1 MKSIFILVF
10 FTLFLSGCGNKI
22 NPNDIPVAK
31 VLDKYLLLSEVN
43 EIIPT
48 GTSKADSTLIAQKYV
63 RNWITKEL
71 LLNKALQNLSDK
83 EKDIRKQVEEYSSS
97 ILIYKYK
104 EKLISQKLEAQ
115 IRQSEID
122 EYYEKNKY
130 NFVLRTPV
138 VRAQLI
144 IIPKSAS
151 NINNVRK
158 WIRSN
163 EANDQAALEE
173 YCITNAKKYDNFNDK
188 WIELRYLLN
197 ILPITQEDWEKK
209 YKNKEYIEIE
219 DDENYFFLKIKEIL
233 NEHDTAPAD
242 YVKQEIEI
250 ILRNK
255 KKMNFEDNLEK
266 QINEEGIEK
275 NYVKIY

>member
-1 MKSIFILVF
+1 MKSIIILVL
-10 FTLFLSGCGNKI
+10 FTLLLSGCGNKI
-22 NPNDIPVAK
+22 DPNDVPVAK

-43 EIIPT
+43 EIIPP
-48 GTSKADSTLIAQKYV
+48 GTSKTDSTLIAQKYV
-63 RNWITKEL
+63 RKWITKEL

-115 IRQSEID
+115 IRQAEID

-209 YKNKEYIEIE
+209 YKNKEYLEIE
-219 DDENYFFLKIKEIL
+219 DDENYFFLRIKEIL

-275 NYVKIY
+275 NYVKIF

>member
-1 MKSIFILVF
+1 MKSIIILVL
-10 FTLFLSGCGNKI
+10 FTLLLSGCGNKI
-22 NPNDIPVAK
+22 DPNDVPVAK

-43 EIIPT
+43 EIIPP
-48 GTSKADSTLIAQKYV
+48 GTSKTDSTLIAQKYV
-63 RNWITKEL
+63 RKWITKEL

-115 IRQSEID
+115 IRQAEID

-173 YCITNAKKYDNFNDK
+173 YCITNAKV
-188 WIELRYLLN
+188 R
-197 ILPITQEDWEKK
+197 
-209 YKNKEYIEIE
+209 
-219 DDENYFFLKIKEIL
+219 
-233 NEHDTAPAD
+233 
-242 YVKQEIEI
+242 
-250 ILRNK
+250 
-255 KKMNFEDNLEK
+255 
-266 QINEEGIEK
+266 
-275 NYVKIY
+275 

>member
-1 MKSIFILVF
+1 MKSIIILVL
-10 FTLFLSGCGNKI
+10 FTLLLSGCGNKI
-22 NPNDIPVAK
+22 DPNDVPVAK

-43 EIIPT
+43 EIIPP
-48 GTSKADSTLIAQKYV
+48 GTSKTDSTLIAQKYV
-63 RNWITKEL
+63 RKWITKEL

-115 IRQSEID
+115 IRQAEID

-209 YKNKEYIEIE
+209 YKNKEYLEIE
-219 DDENYFFLKIKEIL
+219 DDENYFFLRIKEIL
-233 NEHDTAPAD
+233 NEYDTAPAD

>member
-1 MKSIFILVF
+1 M
-10 FTLFLSGCGNKI
+10 FTLLLSGCDNKI
-22 NPNDIPVAK
+22 DPNDVPVAK

-43 EIIPT
+43 EIIPP
-48 GTSKADSTLIAQKYV
+48 GTSKTDSTLIAQKYV
-63 RNWITKEL
+63 RKWITKEL

-115 IRQSEID
+115 IRQAEID

-209 YKNKEYIEIE
+209 YKNKEYLEIE
-219 DDENYFFLKIKEIL
+219 DDENYFFLRIKEIL